1 MRSAFSALAVSALLA
16 TTLPMVAVA
25 STPEEIFRDASPSV
39 WVVLANGPDGRALA
53 SGSGVVV
60 ATGRVVTNCHVLRGA
75 ASITLRQERKE
86 VEAKLEFP
94 DAGRDLCQL
103 KADGLPSPVAAIQIA
118 PASAL
123 RVGQKVYAIGAPRG
137 LEQSLSDGLVSA
149 LRRDSAGEIEFIQMT
164 APISPGSSGGGL
176 FDEQGRLVGIT
187 TAGISGSAQNLNFA
201 RPAEWIGEIPARGA
215 RALAEYRRAKTSP
228 QATTPTTAPASMSVA
243 PRPPAPAAGYQPRP
257 AATAT
262 TTVGTTG
269 GRDAYNAERL
279 ARSTSCAAEPRAA
292 LVAKGPGF
300 ETYSIACANGDALA
314 VRCEFG
320 NCRELK

>member
-1 MRSAFSALAVSALLA
+1 MRSAFSALAVSALLT
-16 TTLPMVAVA
+16 TTLPTVAVA

-39 WVVLANGPDGRALA
+39 WVVLANGADNRVLA

-60 ATGRVVTNCHVLRGA
+60 AAGRVVTNCHVLRGA

-86 VEAKLEFP
+86 VQAKLEFP
-94 DAGRDLCQL
+94 DAARDLCQL
-103 KADGLPSPVAAIQIA
+103 KADDVPSPAAPIQIA

-187 TAGISGSAQNLNFA
+187 TAGMSGSAQNLNFA

-215 RALAEYRRAKTSP
+215 QAIADYKRGKTAP
-228 QATTPTTAPASMSVA
+228 QATTPTAAPASMTVA
-243 PRPPAPAAGYQPRP
+243 PRAPTPAAGYQPRP
-257 AATAT
+257 TTPATA
-262 TTVGTTG
+262 TG

-300 ETYSIACANGDALA
+300 ETYSIACSNGDALA